1 MTNQPPLPIAPFRNT
16 AFRTTMLRTAGA
28 VALLAGFALLQPAA
42 AQMAGG
48 GAGAGAGSP
57 MGMAGPM
64 GGGGLHAPQAPQEV
78 APPALPGA
86 SGVGNISAGPVTTTN
101 EDPTK
106 LLFSAINHG
115 DYTQAR
121 AAVSRGANLNARNA
135 LDETPIELAV
145 ELNRNN
151 ITFMLLSVRAEEG
164 PSGGGANG
172 DNDTGQSTRTIAA
185 TTRPTIH
192 RSQPAMT
199 YHAQQTRV
207 QPNAALPDQPG
218 IPNPAA
224 GFLGFG
230 DHS

>member
-1 MTNQPPLPIAPFRNT
+1 MTNRAPIRIA
-16 AFRTTMLRTAGA
+16 A
-28 VALLAGFALLQPAA
+28 VLTLAASFTVFQAA
-42 AQMAGG
+42 HAQMT
-48 GAGAGAGSP
+48 GAGAGSP

-64 GGGGLHAPQAPQEV
+64 GSAGLHSPQEPQQIV
-78 APPALPGA
+78 PPALPGA
-86 SGVGNISAGPVTTTN
+86 SGAGNISAGPVTTTD

-164 PSGGGANG
+164 SSGQPPQGAA
-172 DNDTGQSTRTIAA
+172 IAA
-185 TTRPTIH
+185 SVPAAHAIRSAPTH
-192 RSQPAMT
+192 QVMN

-207 QPNAALPDQPG
+207 QPNATLPDQPG
-218 IPNPAA
+218 IPNPSA

-230 DHS
+230 NHS

>member
-1 MTNQPPLPIAPFRNT
+1 MTRRTPVRIAAT
-16 AFRTTMLRTAGA
+16 LVLAASLA
-28 VALLAGFALLQPAA
+28 ALPAA
-42 AQMAGG
+42 HAQMT
-48 GAGAGAGSP
+48 GAGAGSP
-57 MGMAGPM
+57 LGMAGPM
-64 GGGGLHAPQAPQEV
+64 GSAGLHSPQEPQQI

-86 SGVGNISAGPVTTTN
+86 SGAGNISAGPVTTTD

-135 LDETPIELAV
+135 LDETPIEMAV

-164 PSGGGANG
+164 AGGQPPQGAAVA
-172 DNDTGQSTRTIAA
+172 TPVPAA
-185 TTRPTIH
+185 HTPRPTPS
-192 RSQPAMT
+192 RRVMM
-199 YHAQQTRV
+199 YHTQQTRV
-207 QPNAALPDQPG
+207 QPDAALPAQPG

-230 DHS
+230 NHS

>member
-1 MTNQPPLPIAPFRNT
+1 MSNQI
-16 AFRTTMLRTAGA
+16 AFRIAGMVTLIAGCA
-28 VALLAGFALLQPAA
+28 VMQPAV

-48 GAGAGAGSP
+48 GAGAGSP
-57 MGMAGPM
+57 MGMGGPM
-64 GGGGLHAPQAPQEV
+64 GGGLHARQAPQEV

-86 SGVGNISAGPVTTTN
+86 SGVGNISAGPVTTTD

-106 LLFSAINHG
+106 LLFTAINHG

-135 LDETPIELAV
+135 LNETPIELAV

-164 PSGGGANG
+164 QSPASQGSPSS
-172 DNDTGQSTRTIAA
+172 TGRAIAA
-185 TTRPTIH
+185 STHDEHRPVASP
-192 RSQPAMT
+192 RQPVVSYET
-199 YHAQQTRV
+199 QQNHV
-207 QPNAALPDQPG
+207 QPGATLPDQHG
-218 IPNPAA
+218 VPNPSA

-230 DHS
+230 GHS

>member
-1 MTNQPPLPIAPFRNT
+1 MQTRYLTPTAALIA
-16 AFRTTMLRTAGA
+16 AALA
-28 VALLAGFALLQPAA
+28 VVPAA
-42 AQMAGG
+42 RAQMAGG
-48 GAGAGAGSP
+48 PGAGSP
-57 MGMAGPM
+57 MGAGGPM
-64 GGGGLHAPQAPQEV
+64 GGQGLHPPSEPQEV

-86 SGVGNISAGPVTTTN
+86 SGVGNISAGPVTTAD

-164 PSGGGANG
+164 PGQQASPSSGITSAP
-172 DNDTGQSTRTIAA
+172 RRAARAA
-185 TTRPTIH
+185 TAPAPIRFETR
-192 RSQPAMT
+192 
-199 YHAQQTRV
+199 QTREQHNNSV
-207 QPNAALPDQPG
+207 VPVPVSGASGTPD
-218 IPNPAA
+218 PAA

-230 DHS
+230 NH